1 MPALIGTAIVVM
13 LIVTTFGWEGLLA
26 LLIIMLLY
34 GVVHIFLRD
43 IKHVSEYFMGVMI
56 AAMTFGAV
64 RVPYAILF
72 GDEYKEYFWA
82 AYAAALVGVS
92 IYVYRAG
99 CKERKEAQPYIEKL
113 RVFADDYA
121 HFMED
126 HTRSF
131 VVYGDKHGIKVEMR
145 MVDLEDYERTSCRDI
160 DDLMSRYFGSYTPAY
175 DGAIPWCYQLLQ
187 SGKRSEYSDYI
198 TEYTWTLAYGKADFL
213 PYLAKEMKT
222 LYPGKYRR
230 LGSDTFSV
238 QFLGK

>member
-13 LIVTTFGWEGLLA
+13 LIVATFGWEGLLA

-34 GVVHIFLRD
+34 GVVYIFLRG
-43 IKHVSEYFMGVMI
+43 IKRAFEYVKGAIV

-92 IYVYRAG
+92 IYVYRVG

-113 RVFADDYA
+113 RVFAENYA

-126 HTRSF
+126 HIRSF
-131 VVYGDKHGIKVEMR
+131 VVYGDKHSIKVEMR

-160 DDLMSRYFGSYTPAY
+160 DDLMSRYFGPYTPAY
-175 DGAIPWCYQLLQ
+175 DGAIPCYQMLQ
-187 SGKRSEYSDYI
+187 SGKRSEYSNYI
-198 TEYTWTLAYGKADFL
+198 TEYTWTLAYDKAYFL

-222 LYPGKYRR
+222 LYPGKYRW